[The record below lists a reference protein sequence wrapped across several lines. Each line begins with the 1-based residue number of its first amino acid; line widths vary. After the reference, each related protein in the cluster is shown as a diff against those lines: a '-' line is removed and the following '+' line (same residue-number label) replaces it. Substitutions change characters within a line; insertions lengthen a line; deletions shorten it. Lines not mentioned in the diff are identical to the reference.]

1 MIISAKQFCIETG
14 FPVKLIR
21 RLCRTGIL
29 PHWQSGKVYLLD
41 KEKTLTKME
50 MLKAMPVYQPAPT
63 APYKEKYQRIGKRQ
77 HVGSMTQELKEMIK
91 QRKNRHRGNGSG
103 QGRERKD
110 TGISLNKSPII
121 IS

>member
-1 MIISAKQFCIETG
+1 MIISAKQFCNETG

-29 PHWQSGKVYLLD
+29 PHWQAGRVYLLD
-41 KEKTLTKME
+41 KEKTVAKME
-50 MLKAMPVYQPAPT
+50 MLKTMPVYQS

>member
-41 KEKTLTKME
+41 KEKTLAKME

-91 QRKNRHRGNGSG
+91 QRKSARSGNCKA
-103 QGRERKD
+103 QGRGKTD
-110 TGISLNKSPII
+110 GLSKSPICI
-121 IS
+121 LPQ